1 VNGRAE
7 PGDSRAARNAEDK
20 ARVASG
26 ALCLGI
32 DACSDLLDLAIV
44 EGARVVAER
53 RAEAATA
60 HCERLLPELA
70 SLLEMCGRRL
80 NEIGLVAVTAGPGR
94 FTSLRIG
101 LATAQGL
108 AVGLGVRVVPVSVF
122 DASAHAIAS
131 MADASETPRLV
142 VAIDAGPDL
151 QWTLYR
157 SSASANA
164 NASASASSASERFER
179 IAGPGISEPEALA
192 THLALRARD
201 AQSADVSID
210 ASAPFLVTGSG
221 ASRLAPILSR
231 LAIPHRLIASPNL
244 GRTAALIASER
255 RSAAIDPADLE
266 PLYLRPTQAEERL
279 AHVRANA
286 CD

>member
-1 VNGRAE
+1 
-7 PGDSRAARNAEDK
+7 
-20 ARVASG
+20 
-26 ALCLGI
+26 
-32 DACSDLLDLAIV
+32 
-44 EGARVVAER
+44 
-53 RAEAATA
+53 
-60 HCERLLPELA
+60 
-70 SLLEMCGRRL
+70 
-80 NEIGLVAVTAGPGR
+80 
-94 FTSLRIG
+94 
-101 LATAQGL
+101 
-108 AVGLGVRVVPVSVF
+108 VSVF
-122 DASAHAIAS
+122 DAAAHAIAS
-131 MADASETPRLV
+131 MTDARETPRLV

-157 SSASANA
+157 SSANA
-164 NASASASSASERFER
+164 NASASSASERFER